1 MSDPTELE
9 EQAAEITIPENDGV
23 APDDKLP
30 PGADPAA
37 RGSERAGDPP
47 PMADAEALE
56 SALRDGVGFLGPAD
70 EYAEQRRQAPTE
82 DGPGTSL
89 G

>member
-9 EQAAEITIPENDGV
+9 EQSAEITVPKTGT
-23 APDDKLP
+23 APDAKLP
-30 PGADPAA
+30 PGTDPAA
-37 RGSERAGDPP
+37 AGSERAGDPP
-47 PMADAEALE
+47 PMRDAEALE

-70 EYAEQRRQAPTE
+70 EHAEQRRAAETE

>member
-1 MSDPTELE
+1 MTDPSQLE
-9 EQAAEITIPENDGV
+9 DQSAEITLPTGGD
-23 APDDKLP
+23 APDERLP

-37 RGSERAGDPP
+37 AGSERAGDPP
-47 PMADAEALE
+47 PMRDAEALE

-70 EYAEQRRQAPTE
+70 EHAEARRNAATE
-82 DGPGTSL
+82 DGPGTSM

>member
-1 MSDPTELE
+1 MTDPTELE
-9 EQAAEITIPENDGV
+9 KDAAEITIPERDAV
-23 APDDKLP
+23 QPDDSP
-30 PGADPAA
+30 PAGQDPAA

-56 SALRDGVGFLGPAD
+56 SALRDCAGFLGPAD
-70 EYAEQRRQAPTE
+70 EFAEERRRAETE

-89 G
+89 A